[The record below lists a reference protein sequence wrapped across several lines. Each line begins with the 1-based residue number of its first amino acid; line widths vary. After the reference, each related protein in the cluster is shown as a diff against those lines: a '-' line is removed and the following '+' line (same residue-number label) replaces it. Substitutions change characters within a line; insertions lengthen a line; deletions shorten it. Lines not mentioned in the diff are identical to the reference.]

1 MKSASRYLL
10 LFIILSISYL
20 ELHGQPI
27 DENKLFINT
36 CGYTKTNCFRKYFSN
51 NTIIKDFYRD
61 TSFNNI
67 LFYIISF
74 KNNNIDSVSMIQQ
87 IDTIT
92 PMRYIIEKS
101 SKYWNYEYIN
111 NSTLVL
117 EVNILVLGSDYYY
130 DKNKPY
136 PKLAI
141 DREKYVKE
149 IQQKFSNCSFLA
161 PIEIKEKLSCILIN
175 VIKTDTTYIPIN
187 TNNK

>member
-27 DENKLFINT
+27 DENKLFKDPCNY
-36 CGYTKTNCFRKYFSN
+36 CQTNSFRKYFSN

-74 KNNNIDSVSMIQQ
+74 KNNNIDSVSMIEQ

-111 NSTLVL
+111 NSTLIL

-130 DKNKPY
+130 DKKKPY
-136 PKLAI
+136 PKLSI

-149 IQQKFSNCSFLA
+149 IFKKFPNCVFL
-161 PIEIKEKLSCILIN
+161 PPFEYESKFSCILTKLIS
-175 VIKTDTTYIPIN
+175 IDTISVPL
-187 TNNK
+187 KK